1 MWYVASVVSD
11 HSLAKVH
18 SQKNSL
24 KYFNTGIPKTI
35 DGDLKHELIPISFGF
50 DTATKVYSE
59 LIGNVGTDALSSRKK
74 FHFVRLMGRS
84 ASHVTLECALK
95 CRPNLVF
102 IGEEIRANKWTLS
115 DITTQLVDMIEARMK
130 QGTPFGLVLLPEGM
144 IEFIDEIGV
153 LIKEINEV
161 LGSNQH
167 GDVDITK
174 HLTNAS
180 KTTWMSLPTEIQNQ
194 LQLDRDS
201 HGNVTVSQ
209 IETEK
214 LLVQCALSEMRRRNN
229 VDISKFKYQNHF
241 FGYEGRSALPSNFDS
256 TYVVFLIFFFCVG
269 ITSLTFLCY
278 HENYVTHSYHS
289 NTGTLE

>member
-1 MWYVASVVSD
+1 
-11 HSLAKVH
+11 
-18 SQKNSL
+18 
-24 KYFNTGIPKTI
+24 
-35 DGDLKHELIPISFGF
+35 
-50 DTATKVYSE
+50 
-59 LIGNVGTDALSSRKK
+59 
-74 FHFVRLMGRS
+74 MGRS

-161 LGSNQH
+161 LGSNQN
-167 GDVDITK
+167 GDDITK

-256 TYVVFLIFFFCVG
+256 TYVVFLNFYVYESSHSLSCLITG
-269 ITSLTFLCY
+269 IMSLIHITGTL
-278 HENYVTHSYHS
+278 SHS
-289 NTGTLE
+289 NTNTQTQTQVLLRVGLHSGSPAQTSRYWFDCSSIESVIPLFGMDMFRSAVNSSHECGKKSWKG